1 MPAGGGSHHGR
12 WLDERVSDPFA
23 ALRQEYAAG
32 GLSETDL
39 AADPFT
45 MFQRWYDEAV
55 AAGIYEPNAMVV
67 SSVSS
72 DGRPSAR
79 LVLLK
84 GFSPAGWVF
93 FTNLGSRKGVEL
105 LANAGCALLF
115 PWHPL
120 QRQVRVDGAASRLP
134 RSEVEAYFATRPRGS
149 QLGAHASHQSR
160 EVGSREELEAAWA
173 AADTSYP
180 DEVPV
185 PEEWGGFRVTPEAVE
200 FWQGR
205 PGRMHDRLV
214 YRRRGDSWAVHR
226 LAP

>member
-1 MPAGGGSHHGR
+1 VHARVCHGD
-12 WLDERVSDPFA
+12 WIGDVSDPCA
-23 ALRQEYAAG
+23 DLRREYSAG
-32 GLSETDL
+32 GLVESDL
-39 AADPFT
+39 AADPFA
-45 MFQRWYDEAV
+45 MFQRWYDDAV
-55 AAGIYEPNAMVV
+55 AAGLYEPNAMVV
-67 SSVSS
+67 ASVSE

-84 GFSPAGWVF
+84 GHSDGGWVF
-93 FTNLGSRKGVEL
+93 FTNLGSRKGTEL
-105 LANAGCALLF
+105 RGNGHCHLLF

-120 QRQVRVDGAASRLP
+120 ERQVRVDGVATELP
-134 RSEVEAYFATRPRGS
+134 RTDVDAYFATRPRNA

-160 EVGSREELEAAWA
+160 EVASRSELDDAWA

-180 DEVPV
+180 TEVPV
-185 PEEWGGFRVTPEAVE
+185 PDEWGGFRVVPDAVE

-214 YRRRGDSWAVHR
+214 YRRTEGSPAWTTHR